1 MKLVINI
8 LLFVIAAALIA
19 ILFPVSLVFSTIKGI
34 VRRTPRDWYQAMTVY
49 YYDMALA
56 LDKFGNVFIGP
67 LFNTIMIQ
75 KTPQYLLFGNP
86 EETISSCLGRNMM
99 INNLTAAGKV
109 LCWVLDTLDK
119 DHCVKAANAFIKNE
133 RV

>member
-34 VRRTPRDWYQAMTVY
+34 VLRTPRDWYRAMTVY

-67 LFNTIMIQ
+67 LFNTIMI
-75 KTPQYLLFGNP
+75 KRTPKYLLFGNP

-99 INNLTAAGKV
+99 DNNLTAVGKA

-119 DHCVKAANAFIKNE
+119 DHCVKAAHAFLTK
-133 RV
+133 